1 MSKAQT
7 GNGETIL
14 LVDDEEEIR
23 RTYANI
29 LQVLGYRVITV
40 CDGEEALG
48 AFDDSSDEIDL
59 VVMDVVMP
67 KVGGIEAV
75 RVMRQKRSSLP
86 VIFITGYER
95 GALEEYSVIPGI
107 RVLPKPVTLRVFEKN
122 VRELLGS

>member
-1 MSKAQT
+1 MPKLQV
-7 GNGETIL
+7 GKGETIL

-29 LQVLGYRVITV
+29 LQVLGYRVISV

-48 AFDDSSDEIDL
+48 AFDASGDEIDL

-67 KVGGIEAV
+67 RLGGIEAV
-75 RVMRQKRSSLP
+75 RIMRQQRPTLP

-95 GALEEYSVIPGI
+95 GALEEYSVITGI

-122 VRELLGS
+122 VRELLNP